1 MFIQIVAVVL
11 HHQTTI
17 NTHTNNNNMNT
28 HTQTSIHTKDGH
40 VLTFSNTKKVK
51 HNQKDT
57 TNGAKRV
64 RVENYK
70 DMALNAVVRVMQKSD
85 RANKQR
91 EDRRAKR
98 TK

>member
-1 MFIQIVAVVL
+1 
-11 HHQTTI
+11 
-17 NTHTNNNNMNT
+17 MNT

-70 DMALNAVVRVMQKSD
+70 DMALNAVVRVMAKSD
-85 RANKQR
+85 RAEAQR
-91 EDRRAKR
+91 NARRAKR
-98 TK
+98 

>member
-1 MFIQIVAVVL
+1 
-11 HHQTTI
+11 
-17 NTHTNNNNMNT
+17 MNT

-51 HNQKDT
+51 HSQKDT

-64 RVENYK
+64 RIEAYK
-70 DMALNAVVRVMQKSD
+70 DMALNSVVRLMAKSE

-91 EDRRAKR
+91 DDRRAKR

>member
-1 MFIQIVAVVL
+1 
-11 HHQTTI
+11 
-17 NTHTNNNNMNT
+17 
-28 HTQTSIHTKDGH
+28 

-51 HNQKDT
+51 HSQKDT

-64 RVENYK
+64 RIEAYK
-70 DMALNAVVRVMQKSD
+70 DMALNSVVRLMAKSE

-91 EDRRAKR
+91 DDRRAKR

>member
-1 MFIQIVAVVL
+1 
-11 HHQTTI
+11 
-17 NTHTNNNNMNT
+17 MNT
-28 HTQTSIHTKDGH
+28 NIRTEVHNTKDGSII
-40 VLTFSNTKKVK
+40 TFTNSRNVK

-64 RVENYK
+64 RIESYK
-70 DMALNAVVRVMQKSD
+70 DMALNAVVRVMAKSE

-91 EDRRAKR
+91 DERRAKR

>member
-1 MFIQIVAVVL
+1 
-11 HHQTTI
+11 
-17 NTHTNNNNMNT
+17 
-28 HTQTSIHTKDGH
+28 

-64 RVENYK
+64 RIEAYK
-70 DMALNAVVRVMQKSD
+70 DMALNSVVRLMAKSE

>member
-1 MFIQIVAVVL
+1 M
-11 HHQTTI
+11 
-17 NTHTNNNNMNT
+17 
-28 HTQTSIHTKDGH
+28 
-40 VLTFSNTKKVK
+40 LTFSNTKKVK